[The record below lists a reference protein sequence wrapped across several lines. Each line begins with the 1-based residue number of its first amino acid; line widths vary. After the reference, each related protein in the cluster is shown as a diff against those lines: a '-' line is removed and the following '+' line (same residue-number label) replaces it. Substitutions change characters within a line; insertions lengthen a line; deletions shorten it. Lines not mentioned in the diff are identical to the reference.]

1 MGIPWDE
8 VHEEAET
15 FEMGVTEQLEAR
27 MISMIGDAKTCPHGH
42 PIGDFPRE
50 PGQPLT
56 GVGAGSVVR
65 VLRFEN
71 EDHELLRTF
80 MREGVEPRGHY
91 RIERHEP
98 DETVL
103 TRLDDDSGTKP
114 SRLPRHA
121 ARTISV
127 AVEEAGA
134 GAPGEQ
140 DPDSLATAYLLG
152 ESHWSR

>member
-1 MGIPWDE
+1 
-8 VHEEAET
+8 V
-15 FEMGVTEQLEAR
+15 
-27 MISMIGDAKTCPHGH
+27 
-42 PIGDFPRE
+42 
-50 PGQPLT
+50 PLT
-56 GVGAGSVVR
+56 GVGAGSLVR

-80 MREGVEPRGHY
+80 MREGVEPRGRY
-91 RIERHEP
+91 RIERHDP

-103 TRLDDDSGTKP
+103 IALDGRSGAEP
-114 SRLPRHA
+114 ARLPRHA

-127 AVEEAGA
+127 AVEQAGD